1 MKSYKGMSFMN
12 TLIISEFENFLINDK
27 HVSSSTIASYKRD
40 ILGFAKFMDSL
51 KTDILSASRNHILS
65 YILSMQNSG
74 KANASVMRFIASVKS
89 LYSFL
94 FYKGTINK
102 NPAQGITP
110 PKAEKKIPQFLSHS
124 EIDALLE
131 SPDVS
136 TLKGLRDKA
145 ILEILYASG
154 LKVTELITLK
164 LKDIDTDLGYI
175 KCSRGANIRIVPLG
189 KPAISAAKS
198 YIGIARPTMAD
209 HDESALFVNCG
220 GHAMSRQGLWK
231 LIKEYADKTGVRKSI
246 TPHSLRHSF
255 AVHLLENG
263 ADLISIQEMLG
274 HKDASSTQMYARM
287 FHARLREVY
296 NKAHPRA

>member
-1 MKSYKGMSFMN
+1 MN
-12 TLIISEFENFLINDK
+12 KLILSEFENFLVNDK
-27 HVSSSTIASYKRD
+27 NVSPSTLASYKRD
-40 ILGFAKFMDSL
+40 IANFSKFIAKIKIDLISV
-51 KTDILSASRNHILS
+51 SRNHILS
-65 YILSMQNSG
+65 YILSMQDSG
-74 KANASVMRFIASVKS
+74 KANASVMRAIASLKS

-94 FYKGTINK
+94 IYKGTITK
-102 NPAQGITP
+102 NPVFGITP
-110 PKAEKKIPQFLSHS
+110 PKKEKKIPQFLSHI
-124 EIDALLE
+124 EIEALLE

-136 TLKGLRDKA
+136 TLRGLRDKA
-145 ILEILYASG
+145 ILEIMYATG
-154 LKVTELITLK
+154 LKVTELITLD

-175 KCSRGANIRIVPLG
+175 KCSKGSGIRIVPLG
-189 KPAISAAKS
+189 KPAVNAAKS
-198 YIGIARPTMAD
+198 YIGVARPQMACD
-209 HDESALFVNCG
+209 GEKTLFVNCS

-231 LIKEYADKTGVRKSI
+231 LIKEYADKTGIRKSI

-287 FHARLREVY
+287 FHNRLREVY